1 MVTMFAQCTNTM
13 FGISFQNQDVLLNT
27 LDHTIIRSNIVSTLN
42 VHNYMP
48 FKVFISI
55 LWSHKM
61 SLTMVELVF
70 TYIVLPQ

>member
-1 MVTMFAQCTNTM
+1 MVTVFAQCTNTG
-13 FGISFQNQDVLLNT
+13 FEISLQNQDVLLNT
-27 LDHTIIRSNIVSTLN
+27 LDHTIIRSTIVSTLN

-70 TYIVLPQ
+70 TYIVLP